1 MSQNNSKEIRSTVT
15 SDGNIE
21 ISIAKVEKPTP
32 SENEVLI
39 KVEASPINPSDLG
52 LLISFAADLDSLNVS
67 GSGDETVA
75 KMKIHPGLMKAMTP
89 RLDQSMKVGNEGGGV
104 IEDAGADAKQLIG
117 KTVGVAGGAMYS
129 QYRCVPASSC
139 LVMDDST
146 TSVEAASSFVNP
158 LTVLGFIE
166 TMKIENHTAILHTA
180 AASNLGQM
188 LVKVCK
194 DDSVPLVNIVRKSEQ
209 VDLLKNLGAEHVCN
223 TSEPDFMDSLVNA
236 LVATGAT
243 LGFDATGGGNEGKLA
258 GQILSAMEIAANK
271 TAKEYSRYGSD
282 TFKQVYI
289 YGGLDQSPTILNRS
303 FGMQWAL
310 GGWLLTPMIGKIG
323 MDRFQQMRERV
334 AKEIKTTFAS
344 HYTQEVS
351 FEEMLQPETIKAY
364 AKQATGEKYL
374 VTPHKS

>member
-1 MSQNNSKEIRSTVT
+1 MSKEFSKEIRSNVT

-21 ISIAKVEKPTP
+21 ISIASVEKPVP
-32 SENEVLI
+32 AENEVLI

-75 KMKIHPGLMKAMTP
+75 KMKVHPGLMKAMTP

-104 IEDAGADAKQLIG
+104 IEDAGTDAKQLIG

-146 TSVEAASSFVNP
+146 TSAEAASSFVNP

-166 TMKIENHTAILHTA
+166 TMKLENHSAILHTA

-194 DDSVPLVNIVRKSEQ
+194 DDSIPLVNIVRKSEQ

-323 MDRFQQMRERV
+323 MERFQQMRERV

-374 VTPHKS
+374 VTPHKA

>member
-1 MSQNNSKEIRSTVT
+1 MSQENSKEIRSNVT

-21 ISIAKVEKPTP
+21 ISIASVEKPKP
-32 SENEVLI
+32 AENEVLI

-52 LLISFAADLDSLNVS
+52 LLISFAADLDSLNVT

-75 KMKIHPGLMKAMTP
+75 KMKVHPGLMKAMAP

-104 IEDAGADAKQLIG
+104 IEGAGTGAEDLIG

-146 TSVEAASSFVNP
+146 TSAEAASSFVNP

-166 TMKIENHTAILHTA
+166 TMKMENHTAILHTA

-323 MDRFQQMRERV
+323 MERFQQMRERV
-334 AKEIKTTFAS
+334 AKEIKTTFGS
-344 HYTQEVS
+344 HYTQEIS

>member
-1 MSQNNSKEIRSTVT
+1 LSQENSKEIRSNVT
-15 SDGNIE
+15 SEGNIE
-21 ISIAKVEKPTP
+21 ISIASVKKPIP
-32 SENEVLI
+32 AENEVLI

-75 KMKIHPGLMKAMTP
+75 KMRVHPGLMKAMTP

-104 IEDAGADAKQLIG
+104 IEDAGTGAEDLIG

-166 TMKIENHTAILHTA
+166 TMKLENHTAILHTA

-374 VTPHKS
+374 VTPHKT

>member
-1 MSQNNSKEIRSTVT
+1 LSQENSKEIRSNVT
-15 SDGNIE
+15 SEGNIE
-21 ISIAKVEKPTP
+21 ISIASVKKPIP
-32 SENEVLI
+32 AENEVLI

-75 KMKIHPGLMKAMTP
+75 KMRVHPGLMKAMTP

-104 IEDAGADAKQLIG
+104 IEDAGTGAEDLIG

-323 MDRFQQMRERV
+323 MERFQQMRERV

-374 VTPHKS
+374 VTPHKT

>member
-89 RLDQSMKVGNEGGGV
+89 RLDQSMKVGNEGGGI

-146 TSVEAASSFVNP
+146 TSAEAASSFVNP

-166 TMKIENHTAILHTA
+166 TMKLENHSAILHTA

-243 LGFDATGGGNEGKLA
+243 LGFDATGGGNDGKLA

-323 MDRFQQMRERV
+323 MERFQQMRERV

-344 HYTQEVS
+344 HYTQEIS

-374 VTPHKS
+374 VTPHKT

>member
-1 MSQNNSKEIRSTVT
+1 MSKEFSKEIRSNVT

-21 ISIAKVEKPTP
+21 ISIASVEKPVP
-32 SENEVLI
+32 AENEVLI

-52 LLISFAADLDSLNVS
+52 LLISFAADLDSLDVS

-75 KMKIHPGLMKAMTP
+75 KMKVHPGLMKAMTP

-146 TSVEAASSFVNP
+146 TSAEAASSFVNP

-166 TMKIENHTAILHTA
+166 TMKLENHSAILHTA

-194 DDSVPLVNIVRKSEQ
+194 DDSIPLVNIVRKSEQ

-323 MDRFQQMRERV
+323 MERFQQMRERV

-374 VTPHKS
+374 VTPHKA

>member
-1 MSQNNSKEIRSTVT
+1 MSQKNSKEIRSTVT

-146 TSVEAASSFVNP
+146 TSAEAASSFVNP

-166 TMKIENHTAILHTA
+166 TMKLENHSAILHTA

-323 MDRFQQMRERV
+323 MERFQQMRERV

>member
-1 MSQNNSKEIRSTVT
+1 MSQENSKEIRSNVT
-15 SDGNIE
+15 SEGNIE
-21 ISIAKVEKPTP
+21 ISIASVEKPIP
-32 SENEVLI
+32 AENEVLI

-52 LLISFAADLDSLNVS
+52 LLISFAADLDSLNVT

-75 KMKIHPGLMKAMTP
+75 KMKVHPGLMKAMAP

-104 IEDAGADAKQLIG
+104 IEDAGMGAENLIG

-146 TSVEAASSFVNP
+146 TSAEAASSFVNP

-166 TMKIENHTAILHTA
+166 TMKMENHTAILHTA

-323 MDRFQQMRERV
+323 MERFQQMRERV

-344 HYTQEVS
+344 HYTQEIS

-374 VTPHKS
+374 VTPHKA

>member
-1 MSQNNSKEIRSTVT
+1 MSKEFSKEIRSNVT

-21 ISIAKVEKPTP
+21 ISIASVEKPVP
-32 SENEVLI
+32 AENEVLI

-52 LLISFAADLDSLNVS
+52 LLISFAADLDSLDVS

-75 KMKIHPGLMKAMTP
+75 KMKVHPGLMKAMTP
-89 RLDQSMKVGNEGGGV
+89 RLDQSMKVGNEGGGI

-146 TSVEAASSFVNP
+146 TSAEAASSFVNP

-166 TMKIENHTAILHTA
+166 TMKLENHSAILHTA

-374 VTPHKS
+374 VTPHKT

>member
-52 LLISFAADLDSLNVS
+52 LLISFAADLDSLNVT

-75 KMKIHPGLMKAMTP
+75 KMKVHPGLMKAMTP

-146 TSVEAASSFVNP
+146 TSAEAASSFVNP

-323 MDRFQQMRERV
+323 MERFQQMRERV

-344 HYTQEVS
+344 HYTQEIS

-374 VTPHKS
+374 VTPHKT

>member
-1 MSQNNSKEIRSTVT
+1 MSQENSKEIRSNVT

-21 ISIAKVEKPTP
+21 ISIASVEKPRP
-32 SENEVLI
+32 AENEVLI

-52 LLISFAADLDSLNVS
+52 LLISFAADLDSLNVT

-75 KMKIHPGLMKAMTP
+75 KMKVHPGLMKAMAP

-104 IEDAGADAKQLIG
+104 IEGAGTGAEDLIG

-146 TSVEAASSFVNP
+146 TSAEAASSFVNP

-166 TMKIENHTAILHTA
+166 TMKMENHTAILHTA

-323 MDRFQQMRERV
+323 MERFQQMRERV

>member
-1 MSQNNSKEIRSTVT
+1 MSKEFSKEIRSNVT

-21 ISIAKVEKPTP
+21 ISIASVEKPVP
-32 SENEVLI
+32 AENEVLI

-75 KMKIHPGLMKAMTP
+75 KMKVHPGLMKAMTP

-104 IEDAGADAKQLIG
+104 IEDAGTDAENLIG

-129 QYRCVPASSC
+129 QYRCVPANSC

-146 TSVEAASSFVNP
+146 TSAEAASSFVNP

-166 TMKIENHTAILHTA
+166 TMKMENHTAILHTA

-194 DDSVPLVNIVRKSEQ
+194 DDSIPLVNIVRKSEQ

-323 MDRFQQMRERV
+323 MERFQQMRERV

-344 HYTQEVS
+344 HYTQEIS
-351 FEEMLQPETIKAY
+351 FEEMLQPEIIKAY